1 MSKLEDT
8 KLMIGGLAKL
18 NESGIKIDNTAT
30 LMDIA
35 VSLAMIA
42 DKLCEAESEEDKA
55 AIKTME
61 QCSSEDYAIININ
74 GLDEDIRCA
83 MCTNHM
89 KNDRGCDGGCVVD
102 ENMYKR
108 VTEVIERHMQKEVNN
123 G

>member
-8 KLMIGGLAKL
+8 RLMIGSLAKL
-18 NESGIKIDNTAT
+18 NESGIKIDNVVI

-35 VSLAMIA
+35 ESLAMIA
-42 DKLCEAESEEDKA
+42 DKLCEAESEEE
-55 AIKTME
+55 E
-61 QCSSEDYAIININ
+61 QQSNEDYAIININ
-74 GLDEDIRCA
+74 GLDEGIRCA

-102 ENMYKR
+102 NDMYER
-108 VTEVIERHMQKEVNN
+108 VMEVIEKCIQKGNNN